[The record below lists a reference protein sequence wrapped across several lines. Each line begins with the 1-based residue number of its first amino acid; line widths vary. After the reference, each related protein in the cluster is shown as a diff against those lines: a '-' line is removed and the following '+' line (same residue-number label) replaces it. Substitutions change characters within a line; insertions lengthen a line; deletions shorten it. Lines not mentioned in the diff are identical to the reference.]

1 MPNPLRVKA
10 QGRMVFTVP
19 LIIFM
24 DDVSGNISKQWNKHF
39 VVYMSNAL
47 LPREMLDKQA
57 CVRFVSSS
65 PHASP
70 MELMGGLRDSISS
83 AYEMGINTFDCKTKE
98 EVMLVPYVLFFDGDN
113 PMQAEMCSQGGLDC
127 NHFCRTCIVGGNK
140 KFKMSDIGY
149 NSLFEVSK
157 VVCHL
162 FSKLIC

>member
-1 MPNPLRVKA
+1 
-10 QGRMVFTVP
+10 
-19 LIIFM
+19 M

-47 LPREMLDKQA
+47 LPWEMLDKQA
-57 CVRFVSSS
+57 CVCFVSSS

-70 MELMGGLRDSISS
+70 MELMGGLGDSISS

-113 PMQAEMCSQGGLDC
+113 PMQAKMCSQGGLGC
-127 NHFCRTCIVGGNK
+127 NHFCWTCIVGGNK

-157 VVCHL
+157 VTCHSSL
-162 FSKLIC
+162 FSKLIS